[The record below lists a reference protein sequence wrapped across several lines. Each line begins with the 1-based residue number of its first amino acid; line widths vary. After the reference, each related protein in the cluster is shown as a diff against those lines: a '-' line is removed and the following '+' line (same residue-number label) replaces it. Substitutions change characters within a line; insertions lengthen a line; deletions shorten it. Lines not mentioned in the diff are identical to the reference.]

1 MVDAAVTTP
10 QTEEINFE
18 DAFAQL
24 ALLEE
29 GKQPPKEEEKPSVDE
44 AQPVEKAAETAAPA
58 ETPAEAPS
66 ADEPPAEP
74 PKAPESAPAV
84 KDEATDEVL
93 RKLASMVKDTPVEP
107 ARQPEPEPPQQP
119 PLFSKDEQ
127 EFLQNY
133 EKDWPDVA
141 RAESLRRKA
150 EYRDLVTYVFNEVAK
165 SLSPIV
171 ETVQTLSQRTHLS
184 DLHTVVEDY
193 DNVRDKVIDWVGKQ
207 PAYLQVAY
215 NHVIQNG
222 TAEEV
227 ADLVSRY
234 KREAA
239 PAAPS
244 SQGNAPAP
252 RKPDTELPSATKQ
265 AAAAL
270 APVSSKR
277 SAVPQSEPSTFED
290 AFEAFASKL

>member
-29 GKQPPKEEEKPSVDE
+29 GKEPPKQEEKPSVDE
-44 AQPVEKAAETAAPA
+44 AQPAEKVEEVAPA
-58 ETPAEAPS
+58 EGDAPPAE
-66 ADEPPAEP
+66 EPPAEP
-74 PKAPESAPAV
+74 PKAAEPPAEKPEGT
-84 KDEATDEVL
+84 EEVL
-93 RKLASMVKDTPVEP
+93 QRLAKLVKDTPQEP
-107 ARQPEPEPPQQP
+107 APQQP
-119 PLFSKDEQ
+119 AAPQPETPPLYSKEDQ

-150 EYRDLVTYVFNEVAK
+150 EYRELVTYVFNEVAK
-165 SLSPIV
+165 NLSPIV
-171 ETVQTLSQRTHLS
+171 ETVQALSQRTHLS
-184 DLHTVVEDY
+184 DLHNVVEDY
-193 DNVRDKVIDWVGKQ
+193 DTVRDQVIDWVGKQ

-227 ADLVSRY
+227 ADLIGRY
-234 KREAA
+234 KREVA
-239 PAAPS
+239 PAAPAS
-244 SQGNAPAP
+244 GNAPAP
-252 RKPDTELPSATKQ
+252 AKKTDTELPSATKQ

-277 SAVPQSEPSTFED
+277 SAVPQSEPSSFED